1 MTPQVPD
8 TPMLRQG
15 ASAGLLAA
23 AAVAAW
29 FLLLDALAGRPGF
42 TPALLGTG
50 ALSLFGVG
58 EVSTAARIVAW
69 SAVHVAGFAAL
80 GVLATWACDASRREP
95 TIAAGVLVLFAAL
108 QVLGLGVISMFAVG
122 TPLAEFAWWELG
134 GANLLAAACLGRC
147 VLRRN
152 PELWRTLEHALSGAE
167 A

>member
-1 MTPQVPD
+1 
-8 TPMLRQG
+8 MLRQG
-15 ASAGLLAA
+15 TMAGLAA
-23 AAVAAW
+23 ATAVAAW
-29 FLLLDALAGRPGF
+29 FLLLDSLAGRPGY

-50 ALSLFGVG
+50 VLSLFGAA
-58 EVSTAARIVAW
+58 EASTLARIVAY

-80 GVLATWACDASRREP
+80 GVLATWTCDASRREP
-95 TIAAGVLVLFAAL
+95 TLAAGVLVLFAAL

-122 TPLAEFAWWELG
+122 TPLAELAWWEFG